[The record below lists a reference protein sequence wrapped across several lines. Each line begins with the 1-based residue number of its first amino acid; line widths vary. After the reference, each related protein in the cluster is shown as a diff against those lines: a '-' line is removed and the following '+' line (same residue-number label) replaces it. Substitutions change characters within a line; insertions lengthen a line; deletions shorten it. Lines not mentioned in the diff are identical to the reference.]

1 LKRLRRL
8 NDRGRIFLEI
18 FGAFFIASI
27 AAARWEKGHA
37 ITSLIAALGLAFYGF
52 YRSVTLFVRNPA
64 LAYADKGVQFGG
76 LLTVRD
82 YRWPQVREIRETV
95 WKRPYIPFMHWLPKE
110 RHYLEIEIS
119 GAGSVKLRSDT
130 MELPAGGVK
139 EVIASFRAAQ
149 IAVLGE
155 RGAAMARLG
164 ANQSERPGAPASAL
178 QAGRWQRLGLGEDA
192 VDGSAEIAA
201 PLAQHEPGLAPRPVF
216 GRKVS

>member
-1 LKRLRRL
+1 L
-8 NDRGRIFLEI
+8 
-18 FGAFFIASI
+18 
-27 AAARWEKGHA
+27 
-37 ITSLIAALGLAFYGF
+37 
-52 YRSVTLFVRNPA
+52 VRNPA
-64 LAYADKGVQFGG
+64 LAYGDKGVQVGG

-82 YRWPQVREIRETV
+82 YPWPQVREIRETT
-95 WKRPYIPFMHWLPKE
+95 WERPYIPLMHWLPKE

-119 GAGSVKLRSDT
+119 GAGSVKLRSDM

-164 ANQSERPGAPASAL
+164 ANQSERSAGPASAL
-178 QAGRWQRLGLGEDA
+178 QAERWQRLGLGEDA
-192 VDGSAEIAA
+192 VDGSVEIAA
-201 PLAQHEPGLAPRPVF
+201 PPAQQTLGLAPRPAF